1 MKKLYRTVFII
12 GKTII
17 KTNWQ
22 DASNLT
28 VRQMQL
34 TASECNLFSHSFKKY
49 DWFMEW
55 KDVE

>member
-1 MKKLYRTVFII
+1 MKKLYRTVFVI

-17 KTNWQ
+17 KTLWQ

-34 TASECNLFSHSFKKY
+34 TACECNLFRHSFKKY
-49 DWFMEW
+49 TWFIEW